1 MKQKSA
7 TLAVTFALTAWLCI
21 SLNDVVMKLLSN
33 SYPLHQL
40 VLIRSVG
47 GLFLGFLILQFE
59 GSWRLLKI
67 NKKFL
72 LIFRCLMM
80 VTANL
85 FYFTALVILPLA
97 DATALFFVAP
107 IFISILSSILLK
119 ETVGKRRITA
129 IAIGLCGIIIVM
141 RPFNN
146 ETENIHFS
154 TYFLPIV
161 AAFCYALAQVTARKL
176 GATTAASVMAIY
188 LHLTFILVSIVF
200 GLAIGD
206 GKYVS
211 LSSNPSLIF
220 LTRSWE
226 WPLLA
231 DWPKLIFLGA
241 LAGAVAYCVTKAYV
255 LVEASFIAPFEYI
268 AVPLATLWGWLIF
281 KSLPDFGTGL
291 GILIII
297 FSGLYIYRR
306 EQVNLN
312 SSN

>member
-1 MKQKSA
+1 MKQNSA
-7 TLAVTFALTAWLCI
+7 KLAVTFALTAWLCI

-47 GLFLGFLILQFE
+47 GLFLSLLILRFE
-59 GSWRLLKI
+59 GSWHLLKI

-72 LIFRCLMM
+72 LFFRCLMM
-80 VTANL
+80 VSANL

-107 IFISILSSILLK
+107 IFISVLSSILLN
-119 ETVGKRRITA
+119 ETIGKRRITA
-129 IAIGLCGIIIVM
+129 IVIGLFGIIIVM
-141 RPFNN
+141 RPLNSV
-146 ETENIHFS
+146 TVNIHFS
-154 TYFLPIV
+154 TYLLPIV

-176 GATTAASVMAIY
+176 GATTAASVMATY

-206 GKYVS
+206 GKYAN
-211 LSSNPSLIF
+211 LSSSPSLIF
-220 LTRSWE
+220 LTRPWV
-226 WPLLA
+226 WPLFA
-231 DWPKLIFLGA
+231 DWPTLVFLGA

-268 AVPLATLWGWLIF
+268 AVPLATFWGWLIF
-281 KSLPDFGTGL
+281 KDLPDFWAAFGM
-291 GILIII
+291 LIII

-306 EQVNLN
+306 ERTLEN
-312 SSN
+312 SIN